1 MKHVGYL
8 TGRFPRPS
16 DTFIQNEVLGLREL
30 GWTVST
36 YSIQRPTEIVSS
48 QQSILH
54 DSTFYIFEKL
64 KSTASLKAATTA
76 IKSPTRLAKTSK
88 LAAKCARRAG
98 ALKGSAYMAEALI
111 LAEQLLADGVEH
123 LHCHFADSSCTVGML
138 AAKLAGI
145 PYSFT
150 IHGPGIFFEPQKW
163 SLDTKAAEAAF
174 VVCISNF
181 CVSQLRIFTN
191 REDWDKFSIV
201 HCGVDT
207 NVNVSESDS
216 SEILFVGRLE
226 ELKGPHDL
234 IHAFNFMLEGDP
246 SLSSTLRFVGDGP
259 ARAALESQV
268 EELGLRDS
276 VYFEGYAPPDTVSE
290 FLQNTAV
297 FCLPSYAEGVP
308 VSLMEAMV
316 HGVPVISTRVGGISE
331 LIVDGE
337 SGLLI
342 SPGDTTQLAEALE
355 TLLGDPAL
363 RSKMGA
369 AGIEK
374 VSTEFSSAGQIES
387 LVNLFQETLV

>member
-16 DTFIQNEVLGLREL
+16 DTFIQNEVLGLRDR

-54 DSTFYIFEKL
+54 ESTFYIYEKL
-64 KSTASLKAATTA
+64 KSTASVKAAAAA
-76 IKSPTRLAKTSK
+76 IKSPARLAKASK

-98 ALKGSAYMAEALI
+98 AIKGSAYMAEALI
-111 LAEQLLADGVEH
+111 LAEQMLAEGVEH

-150 IHGPGIFFEPQKW
+150 IHGPGIFFEPEKW
-163 SLDTKAAEAAF
+163 SLDTKASEAAF

-181 CVSQLRIFTN
+181 CVSQLRIFTDKS
-191 REDWDKFSIV
+191 DWSKFNIV

-207 NVNVSESDS
+207 NVNTSDS
-216 SEILFVGRLE
+216 NSAEILFVGRLE
-226 ELKGPHDL
+226 DLKGPHDL
-234 IHAFNFMLEGDP
+234 INAFAQVRKGNKDLD
-246 SLSSTLRFVGDGP
+246 STLRFVGDGP
-259 ARAALESQV
+259 ARSSLEKQV
-268 EELGLRDS
+268 EELGLRDFVS
-276 VYFEGYAPPDTVSE
+276 FEGYAPPDTVSE
-290 FLQNTAV
+290 FLQKTAV

-316 HGVPVISTRVGGISE
+316 HGVPVVSTRVGGISE

-342 SPGDTTQLAEALE
+342 SPGDVSQLSAALE
-355 TLLGDPAL
+355 ELLSDAAL
-363 RSKMGA
+363 QSKMGA

-374 VSTEFSSAGQIES
+374 VSSEFSAVGQIES
-387 LVNLFQETLV
+387 LVELFEGK